1 MLGDVFARFV
11 EHSPISVMVRGT
23 LERVL
28 GADQL
33 DLWYE
38 RTAQKQYTREL
49 LFSTIYDLMSQVVF
63 RIKPSV
69 HAAYREKQAEV
80 GASIVSVYNKLNG
93 LETHTSAELVRY
105 SGRVLTP
112 LIRQV
117 DGQRESWLLGYR
129 VKMVDGNCLEATEH
143 RLKELRDV
151 QAGALPGKSLVVY
164 EPAPG
169 VVTDVIP
176 CEDGHAQ
183 ERSLFGA
190 VLQSVQ
196 AHDLWIADRNFCTRE
211 FLCDIDRRGACF
223 ITRQHEGLPYEIV
236 SPLRPA
242 GRVET
247 GHIAEQRVRV
257 MDAQGKAHVF
267 RRVRIKL
274 YEATRDGDR
283 LLYIL
288 TNTPSRKLST
298 KRVARL
304 YRKRWTLET
313 AFQHL
318 EAYLH
323 SEINTLA
330 YPKAA
335 LFGFCLA
342 LVAYNVF
349 AVVLAAL
356 RGVYGERTVEE
367 DVSLYYVAND
377 IAETSKG
384 MMIAIPE
391 AEWYVFATMSAPDM
405 AATLRDLA
413 SRVRME
419 AIRKSPRGPKKPRPK
434 GGETKKKGHVS
445 TAKFLMNR
453 KANSATP

>member
-1 MLGDVFARFV
+1 MLGDVFERFV
-11 EHSPISVMVRGT
+11 AKSPISVMVRGT

-28 GADQL
+28 SADQL

-38 RTAQKQYTREL
+38 RTAQKQYTRDL
-49 LFSTIYDLMSQVVF
+49 LFSTVYDLMRQVVF

-69 HAAYREKQAEV
+69 HAAYRGAKAEV
-80 GASIVSVYNKLNG
+80 GTSIVAVYNKLNG

-105 SGRVLTP
+105 SARAFTP
-112 LIRQV
+112 LIAQV
-117 DGQRESWLLGYR
+117 GGEHTPWLPGYR
-129 VKMVDGNCLEATEH
+129 VKIIDGNCIEATER
-143 RLKELRDV
+143 RLKVLREV
-151 QAGALPGKSLVVY
+151 PAAALPGKSLVVY
-164 EPAPG
+164 EPAFG
-169 VVTDVIP
+169 LVTNVFP

-190 VLQSVQ
+190 ILPTVQ
-196 AHDLWIADRNFCTRE
+196 AGDLWMADRNFCTRE
-211 FLCDIDRRGACF
+211 FLCTIDQRGAGF
-223 ITRQHEGLPYEIV
+223 LVRQHAGLPCEMLTPWSTV
-236 SPLRPA
+236 
-242 GRVET
+242 GRIET
-247 GHIAEQRVRV
+247 GAVAEQQVRV
-257 MDAQGKAHVF
+257 VDAHGAGHIL
-267 RRVRIKL
+267 RRVRITL
-274 YEATRDGDR
+274 DEATRDGDR
-283 LLYIL
+283 LLYL
-288 TNTPSRKLST
+288 VTNVPRRRVSA

-318 EAYLH
+318 EAALH

-356 RGVYGERTVEE
+356 RGVHGEDTVEHE
-367 DVSLYYVAND
+367 VSVYYVAND

-391 AEWYVFATMSAPDM
+391 AEWYVFWTMSTADM

-413 SRVRME
+413 ARVDLE
-419 AIRKSPRGPKKPRPK
+419 AIRKSPRGPKKPRLK
-434 GGETKKKGHVS
+434 HLGGSKRGHVS
-445 TAKFLMNR
+445 TAKLLRNR
-453 KANSATP
+453 KGNLVTP